1 MVKQYKV
8 DEVGVLVEKLKEKSN
23 FILTDYS
30 GVKVNDLA
38 GLRRQLREKNAQYK
52 VVKNNLFKRA
62 LEEAG
67 YQQID
72 NHLKGPIAV
81 AFAGEESGE
90 MAKVLKEFAEKNDKF
105 SYSAGILDNVLYDE
119 NQIKKIADLPS
130 KEALLSQIMSLVN
143 GPGTGIAVGTN
154 QIMSSLAR
162 GIKAVAEANNN

>member
-38 GLRRQLREKNAQYK
+38 VLRRQLREKNAQYK

-72 NHLKGPIAV
+72 SHLKGPIAV
-81 AFAGEESGE
+81 AFAGDESGE
-90 MAKVLKEFAEKNDKF
+90 MAKVLKEFAVKNDKF

-130 KEALLSQIMSLVN
+130 KDVILSQIMSLIN

-162 GIKAVAEANNN
+162 GIKAVAEASNN